1 MGFSVCL
8 SCVAGRYIE
17 KPIGS
22 ECYAAAVVIRRAG
35 NAVNNDGTI
44 GEGRA
49 GKHIPFD
56 AVDGFPVFLR
66 RQIEIEVLV
75 LGKIRMEGKTEQTAF
90 TDVSDARNRN
100 YGATSINFSELS
112 RPFGNQEFSG
122 RFSCGRRRKQH
133 HFPRNFKVF
142 GDYFTVNRF
151 ALRYPSRFR
160 RYVFAGE
167 LTANCTICPGRLKG
181 KSYQGSSEDEYRH
194 RKRNDTRDKYGKN
207 DSLSAHSLITV

>member
-1 MGFSVCL
+1 M
-8 SCVAGRYIE
+8 
-17 KPIGS
+17 
-22 ECYAAAVVIRRAG
+22 IRRAG

-142 GDYFTVNRF
+142 SNYFSVGLLIF
-151 ALRYPSRFR
+151 FRYFR
-160 RYVFAGE
+160 YTRWCKVFAGE
-167 LTANCTICPGRLKG
+167 LHANFTICPGRLKG